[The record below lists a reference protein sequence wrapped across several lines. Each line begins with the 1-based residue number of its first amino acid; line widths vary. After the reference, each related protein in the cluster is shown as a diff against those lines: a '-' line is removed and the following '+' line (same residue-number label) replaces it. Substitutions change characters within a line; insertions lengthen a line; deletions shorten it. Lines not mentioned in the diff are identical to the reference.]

1 MNKFKMSSLEIVNQF
16 LLTAAILA
24 GLAGF
29 QPSPAIAKTVQ
40 AGDPDRMFR
49 PVGTFD
55 VMEGNGS
62 SVEEIIDATVNG
74 KQLVYTDADKGEI
87 GFVDISDPAHH
98 KGQGTVYVG
107 GKPTSLV
114 VLDPLVPVGV
124 NTSESYADPSGKLV
138 VVHRNTRQIV
148 AIHELGGQPD
158 SLALAPD
165 RKRAAIVIENERN
178 GELDDG
184 IIPQLP
190 SGKLLIVD
198 LHGAANKGQIRNADL
213 SPPSNDLNVYA
224 SSDLEPEF
232 VDINERNEAVVS
244 FQENN

>member
-1 MNKFKMSSLEIVNQF
+1 
-16 LLTAAILA
+16 
-24 GLAGF
+24 
-29 QPSPAIAKTVQ
+29 
-40 AGDPDRMFR
+40 
-49 PVGTFD
+49 
-55 VMEGNGS
+55 
-62 SVEEIIDATVNG
+62 
-74 KQLVYTDADKGEI
+74 
-87 GFVDISDPAHH
+87 
-98 KGQGTVYVG
+98 
-107 GKPTSLV
+107 
-114 VLDPLVPVGV
+114 
-124 NTSESYADPSGKLV
+124 
-138 VVHRNTRQIV
+138 V